1 MKHIVFTRHD
11 GGVSV
16 CTPTK
21 EVLGQML
28 NGGFWADKPRWFV
41 DEQVH
46 RQVKGGIREDH
57 AARFAKAIYYGGV
70 SEREAYEIIRD
81 RDTARLG
88 TLHELHDTEDLPADR
103 WFREAW
109 RRSRNGG
116 PIGIALEPARLAHWE
131 RLVMAAEDENRRR
144 ALALRPQAP
153 IALDAYR
160 APVECAPD
168 TDELRRIWPEGLI
181 RPLNATPPS
190 ANRQPDN
197 RDK

>member
-16 CTPTK
+16 CTPTR

-46 RQVKGGIREDH
+46 RQVKAGIREDH

-88 TLHELHDTEDLPADR
+88 TLHELHDTQDLPPDR
-103 WFREAW
+103 WFRDAW
-109 RRSRNGG
+109 RRSHNGG

-131 RLVMAAEDENRRR
+131 RLTDAVEIANKRRT
-144 ALALRPQAP
+144 LALRALPP
-153 IALDAYR
+153 IEIEPLR
-160 APVECAPD
+160 APVEHARD
-168 TDELRRIWPEGLI
+168 IDELRRIWPEALPSQTTP
-181 RPLNATPPS
+181 RP
-190 ANRQPDN
+190 
-197 RDK
+197 